1 MRSLTF
7 KFSHSLRAIASV
19 FLSLCA
25 LYTASL
31 VLHSCNAT
39 VIDGA
44 TLPAQEQIVVSG
56 ILVAGQAVR
65 NIEITRTIPP
75 LDTFRVSKTLIND
88 AQVTIT
94 VDGRTIPLT
103 LQTPTGRVPL
113 DSSGRPI
120 AGFDVEASKYE
131 APTLIPEGGKTY
143 TLTINWNGKRATAT
157 TLVPLPPDVRA
168 FDPLV
173 WRLDS
178 VTRIV
183 GGMPG
188 MGGGVMPP
196 MGGGM
201 PGPPVTARIQEL
213 STKINLTLQ
222 PRENEGY
229 RYTRIGFRDT
239 VRAITLPDAL
249 ITNATLRLP
258 LSIIEAL
265 PLTYSAQFQ
274 ITANAPFRLQ
284 TANTVSVVSVEAMD
298 AAFERYQTSANR
310 NSATSSPLG
319 GNGQNPIWNVSGDG
333 IGIFVGR
340 SLPKVVTLRP
350 K

>member
-1 MRSLTF
+1 MHS
-7 KFSHSLRAIASV
+7 FSHSLSRSLTTLTIV
-19 FLSLCA
+19 LLSLCA
-25 LYTASL
+25 VFMGSMVLQSCAS
-31 VLHSCNAT
+31 T

-44 TLPAQEQIVVSG
+44 TLPAQEKIVVSG
-56 ILVAGQAVR
+56 IIVAGQPIR

-75 LDTFRVSKTLIND
+75 LDTFLVSKTLIND

-173 WRLDS
+173 WRIDS
-178 VTRIV
+178 VTRVV
-183 GGMPG
+183 GGMRG
-188 MGGGVMPP
+188 GMMGGMQGAPTTV
-196 MGGGM
+196 
-201 PGPPVTARIQEL
+201 RIQEL
-213 STKINLTLQ
+213 STQINLTLQ

-229 RYTRIGFRDT
+229 RYTRVGFRDT
-239 VRAITLPDAL
+239 VRSITLPDAI
-249 ITNATLRLP
+249 ITNATLNLAA
-258 LSIIEAL
+258 SSMNTM

-274 ITANAPFRLQ
+274 ITANAPFTLQ
-284 TANTVSVVSVEAMD
+284 TANTISIVSLEAMD

-310 NSATSSPLG
+310 NTATTSPLG
-319 GNGQNPIWNVSGDG
+319 GSGQNPIWNVSGDG
-333 IGIFVGR
+333 IGVFVGR
-340 SLPKVVTLRP
+340 SIPTVVTLRP